1 VTVHFSKLTSK
12 SQSTLPKGVRD
23 TLGVGPG
30 DSLVYHVEN
39 GKVMVEKAPVDPE
52 ALARAKAAW
61 GLSWDV
67 FAKDWLSPEDCEAFD
82 DL

>member
-1 VTVHFSKLTSK
+1 MMIHVSKLTSK
-12 SQSTLPKGVRD
+12 SQSTLPKAVRE

-30 DSLVYHVEN
+30 DSLLYRVEE
-39 GKVMVEKAPVDPE
+39 GRVVVEKAPADPTE
-52 ALARAKAAW
+52 LALARAAW
-61 GLSWDV
+61 GPSWEA